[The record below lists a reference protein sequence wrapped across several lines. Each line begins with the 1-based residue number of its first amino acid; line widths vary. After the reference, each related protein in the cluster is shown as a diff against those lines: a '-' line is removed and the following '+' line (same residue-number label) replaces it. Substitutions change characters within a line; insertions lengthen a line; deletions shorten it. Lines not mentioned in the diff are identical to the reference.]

1 MDLTGGWRR
10 RTLQESGALRGS
22 VDRHSHILYGVDDGI
37 GTADESVSALAYEE
51 LAGVREVW
59 CTPHIMEDVP
69 NETEMLKARFGQL
82 CALYPGPMRLH
93 LAAEYMLDGLFV
105 ERFRTRDLLVMED
118 DLLLVE
124 TSSIS
129 APYDFYGLLAALMSE
144 GYRPLLAHPER
155 YIYLKMRDY
164 DVLKKMG
171 ILFQLNL
178 PSLTGAYG
186 KDVRIKAEALLKR
199 GMYFAVG
206 SDCHRDRSIRH
217 QYGEVL
223 LSRDIIRRVAMIGC
237 DV

>member
-1 MDLTGGWRR
+1 MEFAGKWKR
-10 RTLQESGALRGS
+10 RTLHESGALRGGT
-22 VDRHSHILYGVDDGI
+22 DHHSHILYGVDDGV
-37 GTADESVSALAYEE
+37 GTTAEALSVLAYEE
-51 LAGVREVW
+51 LLAVQDVW

-69 NETEMLKARFGQL
+69 NETEMLKMRFEQL
-82 CALYPGPMRLH
+82 CALYPGRLRLH

-129 APYDFYGLLAALMSE
+129 APYDFYGLLAALMTE

-178 PSLTGAYG
+178 PSLAGAYG

-206 SDCHRDRSIRH
+206 SDCHRDRSIRY